1 MNNETKSKN
10 PLLEKVQIPGEKFRL
25 PSGGLFYNNNELD
38 KSIKDGEIFINPMN
52 AIDELIL
59 KSPDKLLSG
68 EAVVEIINRCV
79 PEVEDPEQLLAKD
92 VDYILMC
99 LRMVS
104 YGPEVVL
111 AATHDCEKAK
121 EHSYSLPI
129 RPLLQKTKPIDPTA
143 LKKYKVKLSN
153 GQVVELNPPRY
164 YSTIKLYEAF
174 GGIDNEEVDTDTMGM
189 QLLENIADM
198 IQSVDSH
205 EDRDNIIEW
214 LKQVRVGDVEAISNK
229 VTELSD
235 WGLDPI
241 IEVKCKDC
249 KKEMKVSVPVNPIA
263 FFI

>member
-1 MNNETKSKN
+1 MSDITKTKN
-10 PLLEKVQIPGEKFRL
+10 PLLEKVQIPGERFRL
-25 PSGGLFYNNNELD
+25 PSSGLFYQKDELD
-38 KSIKDGEIFINPMN
+38 ENVKEGEVFINPMN
-52 AIDELIL
+52 AMDELIL

-68 EAVVEIINRCV
+68 EAVVEIISRCV
-79 PEVEDPEQLLAKD
+79 PEAKNPEQLLAKD

-104 YGPEVVL
+104 YGPEVTL
-111 AATHDCEKAK
+111 AATHTCKEAE
-121 EHSYSLPI
+121 EHSYSVPV
-129 RPLLQKTKPIDPTA
+129 RPLLQKTTPIDPTA

-164 YSTIKLYEAF
+164 FSTIKLYQAF
-174 GGIDNEEVDTDTMGM
+174 GGIDNEEVDTDTMGL
-189 QLLENIADM
+189 QLLENVADM
-198 IQSVDSH
+198 IQSVDEH
-205 EDRDNIIEW
+205 EDRDDIIEW
-214 LKQVRVGDVEAISNK
+214 LKLVRVGDVELISNK

-241 IEVKCKDC
+241 VDVKCKDC